1 MSEPTSEPSVR
12 RRTWLPV
19 LGWCAATA
27 AGVAVASVALV
38 PVLRT
43 AVPDAVAPLTADDI
57 HQAGTA
63 GQPAVHPGSA
73 PPPRTS
79 PGHPTSSAGHVP
91 SGTSTATP
99 KASAV
104 PSQSTVTYQDGWT
117 VVTDAT
123 GATSYLR
130 TFHTGGGETAIRM
143 VPGKVSLVAATPAAG
158 YAVDTTQTD
167 PANLVVVFHTATHSY
182 TVNALWWENRPY
194 AQVSEVGN

>member
-1 MSEPTSEPSVR
+1 MSEQTVR
-12 RRTWLPV
+12 RHAWLPV

-38 PVLRT
+38 PVLHT
-43 AVPDAVAPLTADDI
+43 AVPDAVAPLAADNL
-57 HQAGTA
+57 HQVETA
-63 GQPAVHPGSA
+63 GQPAVRPGSVA
-73 PPPRTS
+73 PSRAS
-79 PGHPTSSAGHVP
+79 AGHPTSPAGHAP
-91 SGTSTATP
+91 SGTPTP
-99 KASAV
+99 TSRASAV

-117 VVTDAT
+117 VVTDAS

-130 TFHTGGGETAIRM
+130 TFHTGGGETAIRI

-182 TVNALWWENRPY
+182 TINALWWENRPY
-194 AQVSEVGN
+194 AQVSEVGS